1 MVECKHFFITIA
13 AYILK
18 VLCAF
23 LIFFV
28 LFKSSACRECCFTF
42 TGCKCDWG
50 CESKSQCSPEWW
62 SWKLWL
68 EHWLHLPSVGKWSY
82 CCTAS
87 STLYGQLNEVSS
99 CKFNM
104 RPSEEPGIS
113 FLIFL
118 ATGTFHHSTRSRGV
132 CSQYLFCLT
141 ISLLEHLTFF
151 TSTNFL
157 STCFVIQL
165 SWSKWHFMMNGW
177 L

>member
-1 MVECKHFFITIA
+1 MQTHFFITIA

-23 LIFFV
+23 LIFFE
-28 LFKSSACRECCFTF
+28 SSARRECCFTF

-87 STLYGQLNEVSS
+87 STLYGQLNEVSN

-104 RPSEEPGIS
+104 PPSEEPGIS

-118 ATGTFHHSTRSRGV
+118 ATFHHSTRSRGV
-132 CSQYLFCLT
+132 CSQDLILSDYIIIGTSYIFHFYKLSIHLFCDTTVL
-141 ISLLEHLTFF
+141 IR
-151 TSTNFL
+151 
-157 STCFVIQL
+157 VI
-165 SWSKWHFMMNGW
+165 FMMNGW